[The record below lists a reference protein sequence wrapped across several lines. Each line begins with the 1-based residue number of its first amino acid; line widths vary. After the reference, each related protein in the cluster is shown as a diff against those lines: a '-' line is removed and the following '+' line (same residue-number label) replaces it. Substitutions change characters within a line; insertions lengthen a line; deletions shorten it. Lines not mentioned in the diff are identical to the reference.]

1 MAARKKATA
10 KSGNGK
16 KRTTAKKAAAP
27 KKVTAMKMTSITVK
41 DPMTKGG
48 IIKAITDITT
58 LPKKDVV
65 ASLEALTKIIELHIK
80 SRGPGKFVMPG
91 LLKINVVKK
100 AARPARKGINPFTGE
115 EVMFK
120 AKPAHKVIKIKALKK
135 LKEMTE

>member
-1 MAARKKATA
+1 MAARKKASAKSTGTSKKKTA
-10 KSGNGK
+10 KK
-16 KRTTAKKAAAP
+16 TLKAAAP
-27 KKVTAMKMTSITVK
+27 TKKLATITVK
-41 DPMTKGG
+41 DPLTKGG
-48 IIKAITDITT
+48 IIKAMTDIT
-58 LPKKDVV
+58 LLSKKDVV
-65 ASLEALTKIIELHIK
+65 AALEALTTVIESHIK

-100 AARPARKGINPFTGE
+100 AAKPARKGINPFTGE

>member
-10 KSGNGK
+10 RSTGNGK
-16 KRTTAKKAAAP
+16 KKTAP
-27 KKVTAMKMTSITVK
+27 KKTLAAKKVPVITVK
-41 DPMTKGG
+41 DPLTKGG
-48 IIKAITDITT
+48 IIKAITDMTC

-65 ASLEALTKIIELHIK
+65 ASLDALSKVIESHVK

-91 LLKINVVKK
+91 LLKIVVVKK

-135 LKEMTE
+135 LKEMME